1 MWDMLYSLSSRMR
14 SMQSVESRQLMAIAS
29 WLLRLP
35 AATVLSVVQ
44 YNGIAVKIEV
54 DIPIPEESVDES
66 ARERLRRDALEAAVL
81 RLFDERHISSV
92 EAASDLGLTRIQFME
107 LARKRDIP
115 QYDYTAGDL
124 AEDLSDLEKLQK
136 HIPPSAFPQ

>member
-1 MWDMLYSLSSRMR
+1 MR

-81 RLFDERHISSV
+81 RLFDERRISSA
-92 EAASDLGLTRIQFME
+92 EAAHDLGLTRIEFME

-115 QYDYTAGDL
+115 QYDYTSGDL
-124 AEDLSDLEKLQK
+124 GEDISDLEKIQQ
-136 HIPPSAFPQ
+136 HIPPSASPR